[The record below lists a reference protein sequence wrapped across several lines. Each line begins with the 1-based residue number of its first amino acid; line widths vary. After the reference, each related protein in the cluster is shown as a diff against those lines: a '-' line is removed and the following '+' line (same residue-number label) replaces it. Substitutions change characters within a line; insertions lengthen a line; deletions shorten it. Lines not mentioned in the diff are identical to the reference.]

1 MLDSNEKEITSS
13 AAIELSNDHE
23 LFAEGYKWII
33 YRASIRRSCQRQPP
47 LNKEYSWFW
56 VRCWSHLGIEKDD
69 PTGPDFSCRRI
80 ELNYNHGAAEGIDT
94 SSIGHQVA
102 EVRHCHGAT
111 LTGKFRAY
119 EGSEFSIVTA
129 VV

>member
-1 MLDSNEKEITSS
+1 MLDSNEKEITSN
-13 AAIELSNDHE
+13 AAIELSNDHK

-33 YRASIRRSCQRQPP
+33 YRVSIRRSCQRQPP

-56 VRCWSHLGIEKDD
+56 VRCWSHLGIEEDD
-69 PTGPDFSCRRI
+69 PTGPDFNCRRI
-80 ELNYNHGAAEGIDT
+80 ELSYNHGAAEGIDT
-94 SSIGHQVA
+94 PSISHQVS